1 MRRRLVRVRTRW
13 IRWTACHGHV
23 TIHCLKAK
31 GAGGPCGT
39 KQRPVQVMSQS
50 SGRDALE
57 LVYCLQ
63 SSLSFCSV
71 PSHLTQLHPQHQRI
85 LTQRQQQGGTLQ
97 RYGVYR
103 GNLGVPQG
111 GSKCSQ

>member
-1 MRRRLVRVRTRW
+1 MMRRRLVRVRT
-13 IRWTACHGHV
+13 RWTACHGHV
-23 TIHCLKAK
+23 TIHCLKVK

>member
-1 MRRRLVRVRTRW
+1 MVVMVRRHLVWVRSG
-13 IRWTACHGHV
+13 WTACHGHV
-23 TIHCLKAK
+23 TICCLKVK

-39 KQRPVQVMSQS
+39 QPRPEMRPERI
-50 SGRDALE
+50 RDALE
-57 LVYCLQ
+57 LLYCLQ

-103 GNLGVPQG
+103 GGLGVPQG
-111 GSKCSQ
+111 GSECSQ